1 MPKNNTSDSEK
12 TVKKDKKQEMTV
24 EEKYKKKTT
33 HEHILTLPD
42 TWIGSIQA
50 DNMNMWVYDDG
61 KNKIVKKEITFVP
74 GLYKIYDE
82 ILVNA
87 RDHSIRDKTC
97 KTIKVNFNQEEGRI
111 TVYNDGK
118 GIPVKLHKEYGV
130 YVPEMIFAQTM
141 TSENYEVKGKIVGGK
156 NGIVY
161 CPL

>member
-1 MPKNNTSDSEK
+1 MPKK
-12 TVKKDKKQEMTV
+12 TTPNSKDKTEMSI
-24 EEKYKKKTT
+24 EERYKKKST

-42 TWIGSIQA
+42 TWIGSVQA
-50 DNMNMWVYDDG
+50 DTMNMWVFDDT

-97 KTIKVNFNQEEGRI
+97 KTIKVSFNQEEGRI

-118 GIPVKLHKEYGV
+118 GIPVQIHKELGV
-130 YVPEMIFAQTM
+130 YVPEMIFAHTM
-141 TSENYEVKGKIVGGK
+141 TSENYEQKGKIVGGK
-156 NGIVY
+156 NGIN
-161 CPL
+161 